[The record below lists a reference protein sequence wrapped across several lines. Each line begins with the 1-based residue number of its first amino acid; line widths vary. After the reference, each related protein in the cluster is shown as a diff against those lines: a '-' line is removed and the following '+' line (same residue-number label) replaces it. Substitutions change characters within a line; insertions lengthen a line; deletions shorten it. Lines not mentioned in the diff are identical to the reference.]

1 MKKTFLLVLLII
13 YSLSGVTAQIDSL
26 GIDSTTI
33 HRLSLDDATNY
44 AVEHNY
50 QNQNSALEIKIA
62 KKQIWETTAIGL
74 PQVEA
79 TGEYQNMI
87 QIPTQI
93 LPDFIS
99 PSIVAVN
106 EALGVDMPNA
116 QNFTPGGST
125 PVQFGQQHSLTG
137 AITATQLIFS
147 GEYIVGLQASRIFLE
162 LSKQGYSK
170 STKTIKEMVTKSYY
184 LALVA
189 EESKKILE
197 ETNKNF
203 ENLLREIEESHRL
216 GFVEDIDVDQ
226 LRLTKQN
233 NDNTI
238 ISINNQIDLT
248 RRLLKFQLGISYQD
262 SLVLVDSLGGFVESL
277 DFEEILYKE
286 FDLNKN
292 IDYKLIQTQEGLAML
307 DLKREKSTY
316 LPQLT
321 AFFTHSQAT
330 YSNDF
335 ADIGNKWFP
344 STIIGLQL
352 KVPLFSSGSRRS
364 KVQQKKLV
372 LEQTQNQKIEL
383 EQNLQLQVEQSKT
396 DFINAKNTFENQ
408 KLSMQL
414 SKRINDKT
422 EIKYKKGMAS
432 GNDLMIAQNQ
442 YLGALN
448 TYYQALNK
456 LLDARA
462 TLEYLLQED

>member
-1 MKKTFLLVLLII
+1 MKQTFLLFLII
-13 YSLSGVTAQIDSL
+13 SFGLSTVQAQIDSI
-26 GIDSTTI
+26 GVDTTNV
-33 HRLSLDDATNY
+33 HRLSLSDATDY

-50 QNQNSALEIKIA
+50 QNQNSAIDIKIA

-74 PQVEA
+74 PQIEA
-79 TGEYQNMI
+79 TGDYQNMV
-87 QIPTQI
+87 QIPTQLI
-93 LPDFIS
+93 PGDF
-99 PSIVAVN
+99 V
-106 EALGVDMPNA
+106 G
-116 QNFTPGGST
+116 QPGT
-125 PVQFGQQHSLTG
+125 QIPVQFGQQHSLTG
-137 AITATQLIFS
+137 TLTATQLIFS
-147 GEYIVGLQASRIFLE
+147 GEYIVGLQASKIFLE
-162 LSKQGYSK
+162 LSSQGYSK

-189 EESKKILE
+189 EESKEILE
-197 ETNKNF
+197 ETSKNF

-238 ISINNQIDLT
+238 ISVNNQIELA

-262 SLVLVDSLGGFVESL
+262 SLVLVDSLDGFVENL
-277 DFEEILYKE
+277 DFNEILYKE

-292 IDYKLIQTQEGLAML
+292 IDYRLIQTQEGLAML
-307 DLKREKSTY
+307 NLKREKSTY
-316 LPQLT
+316 LPQLS
-321 AFFTHSQAT
+321 AFFSHSQAT

-335 ADIGNKWFP
+335 SDLTSKWYP

-352 KVPLFSSGSRRS
+352 KIPLFSSGSRRS
-364 KVQQKKLV
+364 KVQQKKMV
-372 LEQTQNQKIEL
+372 LHQTQNQKLEL
-383 EQNLQLQVEQSKT
+383 EQNLQLQVEQSRIG
-396 DFINAKNTFENQ
+396 FINAKNTYENQ
-408 KLSMQL
+408 KLSMEL

-432 GNDLMIAQNQ
+432 GNDLMITQNQ

-448 TYYQALNK
+448 SYYQVLNS